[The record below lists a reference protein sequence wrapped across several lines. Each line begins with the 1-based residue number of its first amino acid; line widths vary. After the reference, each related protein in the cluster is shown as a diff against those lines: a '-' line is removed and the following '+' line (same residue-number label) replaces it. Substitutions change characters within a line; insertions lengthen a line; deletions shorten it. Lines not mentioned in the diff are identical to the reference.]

1 MIRRKLTS
9 KFQTKVVIEALK
21 ERMSAAELAQ
31 EYELAPQQISTWKR
45 EFLDNAEKVF
55 GGKMKNKKDAAQE
68 EKDALLKVIGQQKVE
83 LDFLKKALA

>member
-9 KFQTKVVIEALK
+9 KFKTNPVIEALK

-45 EFLDNAEKVF
+45 EYLDNAVKLS
-55 GGKMKNKKDAAQE
+55 GSKMKNKKDAAQE
-68 EKDALLKVIGQQKVE
+68 EKDALLKVIGQQKVD

>member
-1 MIRRKLTS
+1 
-9 KFQTKVVIEALK
+9 
-21 ERMSAAELAQ
+21 MSAAELAQ

-55 GGKMKNKKDAAQE
+55 GGKMKNKFQDAAQE

>member
-1 MIRRKLTS
+1 MAKTVPRSESFSLCLI
-9 KFQTKVVIEALK
+9 II
-21 ERMSAAELAQ
+21 
-31 EYELAPQQISTWKR
+31 APRTTLISIPY
-45 EFLDNAEKVF
+45 LF